1 VASGRT
7 IVLTT
12 QILSEAEELCDDIL
26 IIDKGR
32 QVARGDVNA
41 LKLLSDR
48 VYDLTITFEGC
59 PRASKP
65 RRRLSPLR
73 TTISRNTVQVA
84 IRDEEVRVLALASA
98 LVRLGRVLRVEIDSA
113 SLEDVFIELTGR
125 NPRRDRADC
134 RAGARRQDPRDQPDV
149 HLLGPVL
156 PPRLP
161 ARIRRWA

>member
-1 VASGRT
+1 MLKRDVMHLLRREVASGRT

-48 VYDLTITFEGC
+48 VYDLTITFE
-59 PRASKP
+59 
-65 RRRLSPLR
+65 RLPEGLEGLVAGYHPLR

-113 SLEDVFIELTGR
+113 SLEDVFIELTR
-125 NPRRDRADC
+125 KEPTA
-134 RAGARRQDPRDQPDV
+134 
-149 HLLGPVL
+149 
-156 PPRLP
+156 
-161 ARIRRWA
+161 